1 MKFKLSKG
9 TALLL
14 SVVLFVASLTFS
26 LCLAFCGRNDSPNT
40 DGETLLPPDKE
51 ITTSMDY
58 NYKIDISAY
67 ANALNTTDEKYLL
80 LANKNY
86 VIGADHI
93 PEDLTMLDTDLTMNG
108 KEISLSGNAAAAA
121 EALIKEMRAR
131 GYDNVYITSAYRSY
145 DYQMSLYNTYFN
157 KEKAA
162 HPDLSDA
169 EIKERVLTY
178 SAYPG
183 TSEHQTGLCVDLFV
197 SPGMKELENYG
208 REGDYTDDVGFA
220 ETLEYKWLKANAHK
234 FGFILRY
241 PEDKVDI
248 TGYAYESWHYRFVG
262 IDAATEIYF
271 SGLTLEEYLGKLLN

>member
-1 MKFKLSKG
+1 MKFNLSKG
-9 TALLL
+9 TAFLL
-14 SVVLFVASLTFS
+14 SLVLFVSSLTLS
-26 LCLAFCGRNDSPNT
+26 LCLAFCDGNDEPDRDS
-40 DGETLLPPDKE
+40 ETLPPPDKD

-67 ANALNTTDEKYLL
+67 ADALNTTDEKYLL
-80 LANKNY
+80 LANKNC
-86 VIGADHI
+86 VIGAEHI
-93 PEDLTMLDTDLTMNG
+93 PEDLTPLDTDLTLNG

-131 GYDNVYITSAYRSY
+131 GFEGIYITSAYRSY

-157 KEKAA
+157 NEKAA

-169 EIKERVLTY
+169 QIKEKVLTY

-197 SPGMKELENYG
+197 SPGMRELENYG
-208 REGDYTDDVGFA
+208 REGKYSDDVGFA
-220 ETLEYKWLKANAHK
+220 ETTEYRWLKQNAHK

-262 IDAATEIYF
+262 IDAATAIYF
-271 SGLTLEEYLGKLLN
+271 AGLTLEEYLGK

>member
-1 MKFKLSKG
+1 MKIKLSPKV
-9 TALLL
+9 AFVLAIL
-14 SVVLFVASLTFS
+14 LFVSALSLS
-26 LCLAFCGRNDSPNT
+26 LSLAFCEKNDSDTPA
-40 DGETLLPPDKE
+40 PDKGKLPNNDNKV
-51 ITTSMDY
+51 TTSMDY
-58 NYKIDISAY
+58 TYKIDITAY
-67 ANALNTTDEKYLL
+67 ADALNTTDEKYLI
-80 LANKNY
+80 LANKTS

-93 PEDLTMLDTDLTMNG
+93 PEKITPLDTALTMNG
-108 KEISLSGNAAAAA
+108 KEISLSGNAAVAAK
-121 EALIKEMRAR
+121 ALIKEMRAN
-131 GYDNVYITSAYRSY
+131 GFGNIYITSAYRSY

-162 HPDLSDA
+162 HPDWSDDQV
-169 EIKERVLTY
+169 KEKVLTY

-208 REGDYTDDVGFA
+208 HEGDYPNDIGFA
-220 ETLEYKWLKANAHK
+220 ETEEYQWLKQNAHK

-262 IDAATEIYF
+262 IDAATDIYNA
-271 SGLTLEEYLGKLLN
+271 GITLEEYLGQ

>member
-1 MKFKLSKG
+1 MKFSLSKG
-9 TALLL
+9 TALFL
-14 SVVLFVASLTFS
+14 SVVLFISALTCS
-26 LCLAFCGRNDSPNT
+26 LCLAFC
-40 DGETLLPPDKE
+40 DGDTAPDIDDEALPPTDKE

-58 NYKIDISAY
+58 TYKIDISAY
-67 ANALNTTDEKYLL
+67 ADALNTTDEKYLV

-86 VIGADHI
+86 VIGAEHV
-93 PEDLTMLDTDLTMNG
+93 PENLTQLDTDLTMNG
-108 KEISLSGNAAAAA
+108 KEIYLSGNAADAA

-131 GYDNVYITSAYRSY
+131 GYDNIYITSAYRSY

-162 HPDLSDA
+162 HPELSDA
-169 EIKERVLTY
+169 QIKERVLTY

-208 REGDYTDDVGFA
+208 REGDYPDDVGFA
-220 ETLEYKWLKANAHK
+220 ETLEFKWLKANAHK

>member
-9 TALLL
+9 TAFLL
-14 SVVLFVASLTFS
+14 SAVLFVSSLTFS
-26 LCLAFCGRNDSPNT
+26 LCLAFCTENNT
-40 DGETLLPPDKE
+40 ADPDDEILHPPADE

-67 ANALNTTDEKYLL
+67 ANALNTTDERYLL
-80 LANKNY
+80 LANKNF

-93 PEDLTMLDTDLTMNG
+93 PEELTPLDTDLTLNG
-108 KEISLSGNAAAAA
+108 KEISLSGSAAVAA
-121 EALIKEMRAR
+121 EALIREMRAR
-131 GYDNVYITSAYRSY
+131 GYDNIYITSAYRSY

-157 KEKAA
+157 RERAA
-162 HPDLSDA
+162 HPNLSD
-169 EIKERVLTY
+169 EQIKEKVLTY

-208 REGDYTDDVGFA
+208 REGNYPDDVGFA